1 MILIKGATVY
11 RRAGLERADVLVE
24 GPVVK
29 TVGHVVPPKDCRV
42 VEGDGLVVG
51 PGFVDVHVH
60 LRDPGQTW
68 KEDLVSGSEAAAA
81 GGFTAV
87 VAMPNTDPPIDSPRM
102 VSGLRSRAED
112 DARIQV
118 EFAGAVTEGRRG
130 QTLADIE
137 GMYEAGVRIFS
148 EDGDPV
154 AEASVLRKAMSLIV
168 GLPGAVLADHPE
180 EPNVSA
186 DGHMHDGDLARSHA
200 VAGLAPESEVRMIE
214 RDISMSWETGAR
226 LHVQHVSTAR
236 GAELIAAAKERGML
250 ITAEVTPHHL
260 ALTVGALATL
270 DANLKMYPP
279 LREES
284 DRVAL
289 VEALRAGV
297 IEAVATD
304 HAPHSDAEKA
314 VAFED
319 APRGVIG
326 LETALPLVL
335 RALQGDL
342 SLLFDRMS
350 ATPARIAGLGSQGQ
364 PVEPGSSA
372 NLVVIDPGQQ
382 WVTDRFASKSSNSP
396 FAGWVLRGRVKLTIH
411 RGKVVYE
418 LEDSSA

>member
-1 MILIKGATVY
+1 MILIRGATVY
-11 RRAGLERADVLVE
+11 RRAGLERADVLVD

-29 TVGHVVPPKDCRV
+29 AVGQVVPPKGCRI

-51 PGFVDVHVH
+51 PGLVDIHVH

-87 VAMPNTDPPIDSPRM
+87 VAMPNTDPTIDSPM
-102 VSGLRSRAED
+102 VVSELRTRAGD
-112 DARIQV
+112 DAPIQV
-118 EFAGAVTEGRRG
+118 DLAGAVTEGRRG
-130 QTLADIE
+130 QALADIG
-137 GMYEAGVRIFS
+137 GMYEAGVRIFTD
-148 EDGDPV
+148 DGDPV
-154 AEASVLRKAMSLIV
+154 AEASVLRKAMSLIA

-180 EPNVSA
+180 DRNLSS
-186 DGHMHDGDLARSHA
+186 DGHMHDGDIARAHG
-200 VAGLAPESEVRMIE
+200 VAGLATESEVRIIE
-214 RDISMSWETGAR
+214 RDISLAEETGAP
-226 LHVQHVSTAR
+226 LHIQHVSTAR
-236 GAELIAAAKERGML
+236 GAELIGLAKERG
-250 ITAEVTPHHL
+250 IPVTAEVTPHHL
-260 ALTVGALATL
+260 ALTVGSLATL

-284 DRVAL
+284 DRLAL

-297 IEAVATD
+297 IETVATD

-350 ATPARIAGLGSQGQ
+350 AAPARIAGLGRQGQ
-364 PVEPGSSA
+364 PVEPGASA
-372 NLVVIDPGQQ
+372 NLVVIDPDLRWEPG
-382 WVTDRFASKSSNSP
+382 RFASKSSNSP
-396 FAGWVLRGRVKLTIH
+396 FAGWALRGRAKLTIH

-418 LEDSSA
+418 LEDANA

>member
-11 RRAGLERADVLVE
+11 RRAGLESGDVLVE

-29 TVGHVVPPKDCRV
+29 AVGQVVPPNNCRI
-42 VEGDGLVVG
+42 VEGDGLVIG
-51 PGFVDVHVH
+51 PGLVDIHVH

-87 VAMPNTDPPIDSPRM
+87 VAMPNTDPATDSPMM
-102 VSGLRSRAED
+102 VSVLRTRAED
-112 DARIQV
+112 NAPIQV

-130 QTLADIE
+130 QALADIE
-137 GMYEAGVRIFS
+137 GMYEAGVRLFTD
-148 EDGDPV
+148 DGDPV
-154 AEASVLRKAMSLIV
+154 AEASVLRKAMSLIA

-180 EPNVSA
+180 DPNLSEG
-186 DGHMHDGDLARSHA
+186 GHMYDGDLARSHGVPGMA
-200 VAGLAPESEVRMIE
+200 AESEVRIIE
-214 RDISMSWETGAR
+214 RDISMAEETGAR

-236 GAELIAAAKERGML
+236 GVELIATAKEKGVL
-250 ITAEVTPHHL
+250 VTAEVTPHHL
-260 ALTVGALATL
+260 ALTVGSLATL

-279 LREES
+279 LREEG
-284 DRVAL
+284 DRLAL
-289 VEALRAGV
+289 VDALRAGV

-304 HAPHSDAEKA
+304 HAPHSAAEKA
-314 VAFED
+314 VTFEE

-326 LETALPLVL
+326 LETSLPVAL

-350 ATPARIAGLGSQGQ
+350 AAPARIAGLVSQGQ

-372 NLVVIDPGQQ
+372 NLVVIDPHQNWATG
-382 WVTDRFASKSSNSP
+382 RFASKSSNSP
-396 FAGWVLRGRVKLTIH
+396 FAGKALRGRVKLTIH

-418 LEDSSA
+418 LEDF